1 MTSHYNI
8 IIVAGG
14 TGTRMQSNIPKQFL
28 EIKGKPLK
36 VCIDMS
42 NRSEIAYGG
51 PITAYQKLM
60 HKGYFV

>member
-28 EIKGKPLK
+28 EIKGKPIIIHTIEKFLEF
-36 VCIDMS
+36 D
-42 NRSEIAYGG
+42 EY
-51 PITAYQKLM
+51 M
-60 HKGYFV
+60 HV